1 MRTVEELE
9 KMYTTEVYK
18 QLAAAPKGE
27 KQKVLL
33 NAGWTEEEIKLFPKM
48 DRTEMVDGSSK
59 NWPKINGVTTYPFTW
74 MLTESEKQ
82 IYYGWK
88 KAYDSEHTGN
98 GPKAPK
104 VKAADKETL
113 EMVAS
118 IKEIVAKSKVENKDA
133 LLALL
138 DKTWVS
144 PEALERQK
152 KEAMLAKLKE
162 QQAKL
167 EKELGL

>member
-1 MRTVEELE
+1 MRDVKELE
-9 KMYTTEVYK
+9 KLYTVEVYK
-18 QLAAAPKGE
+18 QLAAAEKGK
-27 KQKVLL
+27 KQQVLL
-33 NAGWTEEEIKLFPKM
+33 DAGWTEEEIRLFPKM
-48 DRTEMVDGSSK
+48 SRTEMVDGSSK
-59 NWPKINGVTTYPFTW
+59 NWPKINGVSTYPFSW

-82 IYYGWK
+82 IYYTWK
-88 KAYDSEHTGN
+88 KAYNEEHIGN

-104 VKAADKETL
+104 LKTADEATL
-113 EMVAS
+113 KMVAS
-118 IKEIVAKSKVENKDA
+118 IKEIVAKSEVENKDD

>member
-1 MRTVEELE
+1 M
-9 KMYTTEVYK
+9 
-18 QLAAAPKGE
+18 
-27 KQKVLL
+27 
-33 NAGWTEEEIKLFPKM
+33 I
-48 DRTEMVDGSSK
+48 DGSSK

-82 IYYGWK
+82 IYYNWK
-88 KAYDSEHTGN
+88 KGYDLEHTGN
-98 GPKAPK
+98 GPKALK
-104 VKAADKETL
+104 VKVADKETL

-118 IKEIVAKSKVENKDA
+118 IKEIVAKSKVENKDV

-152 KEAMLAKLKE
+152 KEALLAKLKE

>member
-1 MRTVEELE
+1 MRTIEELE
-9 KMYTTEVYK
+9 KLYTVEVYK

-48 DRTEMVDGSSK
+48 SRTEMEDGSSK

-74 MLTESEKQ
+74 MLTESERQ
-82 IYYGWK
+82 TYYNWK
-88 KAYDSEHTGN
+88 KGYDSEHTGN
-98 GPKAPK
+98 GPKVK
-104 VKAADKETL
+104 VADKETL

-118 IKEIVAKSKVENKDA
+118 IKEIVTNSKVENKDA